1 MCHHCVFGMRL
12 LEAVLGFP
20 LKRLPRW
27 GPLTPRALAM
37 SAAWAPPRDWRQAW
51 SCQSSHR
58 LLGPLGA
65 HLSPPLTRAPR
76 LWICTSFPKGLMI
89 PPKCFH
95 LKGFDECY
103 VSTTGGLS
111 TRTTVPPER
120 KAMLEITSPCL
131 LENALCFVRTPALVF
146 TAQASVN
153 GGPLELVRISWITY
167 MYTSIQY
174 LLRPPVAR
182 CIICF
187 MSFVFVCHK
196 LLLPWLAGNSSKM
209 SRSTTIICTL
219 NVFL

>member
-76 LWICTSFPKGLMI
+76 LWICTSFPKDLMI

-95 LKGFDECY
+95 LEGFDECY

-146 TAQASVN
+146 TAQASVD
-153 GGPLELVRISWITY
+153 GGPLELVRISELPTCTQVFSTFCALLWQDVLFVLCVLFLY
-167 MYTSIQY
+167 VTSCY
-174 LLRPPVAR
+174 
-182 CIICF
+182 
-187 MSFVFVCHK
+187 CHDWQATAAK
-196 LLLPWLAGNSSKM
+196 SQGLQL
-209 SRSTTIICTL
+209 
-219 NVFL
+219 